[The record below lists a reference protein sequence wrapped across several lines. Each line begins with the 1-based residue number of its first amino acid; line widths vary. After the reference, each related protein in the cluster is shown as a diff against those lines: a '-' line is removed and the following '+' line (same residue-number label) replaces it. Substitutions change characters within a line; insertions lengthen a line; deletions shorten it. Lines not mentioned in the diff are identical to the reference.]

1 MVSNIYRR
9 HGLALMS
16 KLALIVLFAT
26 VPGKGQCSQI
36 ATETIVK
43 DMTVVHGAVNGVLLD
58 RNGKRLAVYGDPRPS
73 ADAVDVVLFTHHRRD
88 VVWAGRPLVE
98 QGARAV
104 VPAREES
111 FFTQVDTFWSS
122 FQTNRFH
129 DYAQQTSKVLCTN
142 LPVAR
147 SLQGGDTFVWQGES
161 LRVLDTPGYTRGAVT
176 YLYETEGKTLAFTG
190 DLICGDGR
198 LFDLYSLQDA
208 IADANIRG
216 YHGHAGRLG
225 DLVTSL
231 RRVAAEKPD
240 MLIPVRGPVIHDAQA
255 AIDRLIGRVQALY
268 ANYLSIDALRWYF
281 GDDHIQAKADRVLG
295 QDATVNWMPM
305 GQTFPNDLPAWIIP
319 IGNSRLFVSSDKSGF
334 LVDCGSAHIVKTLK
348 EMRSSGQIKS
358 LDGIF
363 ITHYHDDHTDQVSDL
378 VSAFG
383 STVYAHRSLVDL
395 LEHPSAYRLPCLTTH
410 PIHVS
415 GKLDEGATWQWK
427 EYTLTVHKFPG
438 QTLYHDALLVNK
450 NPGETI
456 WFVGDSFTPS
466 GIDDYCLQNR
476 NFLGQGQGYQQ
487 CLDLLKHIPSDAWLI
502 NQHVKP
508 AFRFS
513 PEQIRGM
520 KDTLQKRFTLAQAV
534 SVWDNPN
541 YALDESWVHFY
552 PYLSQAQS
560 AKTSRCVLNI
570 MNHSTTAQ
578 TFQATF
584 HLPKGWQVNSLTP
597 VVVVVPPQQE
607 GVVEVQFTPAK
618 ESPAGVYILT
628 ADLQCA
634 QRDLRRWCEAMVTID
649 P

>member
-1 MVSNIYRR
+1 MVLHKYQR
-9 HGLALMS
+9 HRLAPIL
-16 KLALIVLFAT
+16 KLVLILLVAIA
-26 VPGKGQCSQI
+26 PGQGQCLQI
-36 ATETIVK
+36 TTETIGK
-43 DMTVVHGAVNGVLLD
+43 DLTVVHGAVNGVLLN
-58 RNGKRLAVYGDPRPS
+58 RQGKRLAVYGDPRPKAS
-73 ADAVDVVLFTHHRRD
+73 DVDVVLFTHHRRD

-104 VPAREES
+104 VPASEES
-111 FFTQVDTFWSS
+111 LFTQVDTFWSEY
-122 FQTNRFH
+122 QTSRFH
-129 DYAQQTSKVLCTN
+129 DYAQQTSKVLCQN

-147 SLQGGDTFVWQGES
+147 TVQGGDTFVWQGET

-176 YLYETEGKTLAFTG
+176 YLYETEGKILAFTG
-190 DLICGDGR
+190 DLICEDGR
-198 LFDLYSLQDA
+198 LFDLYSFQDA
-208 IADANIRG
+208 IAEAKIRG

-225 DLVTSL
+225 DLMTSL
-231 RRVAAEKPD
+231 RTLAAQKPD
-240 MLIPVRGPVIHDAQA
+240 LLIPVRGPVIRDPQA

-268 ANYLSIDALRWYF
+268 GNYLSIDALRWYF
-281 GDDHIQAKADRVLG
+281 GDDHIRTKADRVLG
-295 QDATVNWMPM
+295 QGATVNWMPM
-305 GQTFPNDLPAWIIP
+305 GETYPNGLPAWIIP
-319 IGNSRLFVSSDKSGF
+319 IGNSRLVVSSDKSGF

-348 EMRSSGQIKS
+348 EMRRSGQITS

-383 STVYAHRSLVDL
+383 STVYAHRNLVDL

-415 GKLDEGATWQWK
+415 GKLSEGATWAWK
-427 EYTLTVHKFPG
+427 EFVLTVHNFPG
-438 QTLYHDALLVNK
+438 QTLYHDALLVK
-450 NPGETI
+450 KDQGETI
-456 WFVGDSFTPS
+456 WFIGDSFTPS

-476 NFLGQGQGYQQ
+476 NFLGQHQGYQQ
-487 CLDLLKHIPSDAWLI
+487 CLDLLKHMTANAWLI

-513 PEQIRGM
+513 SDQIRRM

-541 YALDESWVHFY
+541 YALDESWVHFT
-552 PYLSQAQS
+552 PYFHQARPG
-560 AKTSRCVLNI
+560 KMSRCVLNI

-578 TFQATF
+578 TFEPTL
-584 HLPKGWQVNSLTP
+584 HLPKGWTVNSLTP
-597 VVVVVPPQQE
+597 ESVVVPPQQE
-607 GVVEVQFTPAK
+607 GAVEVQFTPPK
-618 ESPAGVYILT
+618 ESPAGVYIVT

-634 QRDLRRWCEAMVTID
+634 QKDLRRWCEAMVTID